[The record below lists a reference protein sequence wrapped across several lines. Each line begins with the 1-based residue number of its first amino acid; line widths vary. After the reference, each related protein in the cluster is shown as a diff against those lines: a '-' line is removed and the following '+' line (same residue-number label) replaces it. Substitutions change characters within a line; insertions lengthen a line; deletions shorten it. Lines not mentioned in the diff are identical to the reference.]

1 MMNLSA
7 GYPYWLIKT
16 GLPYTYPKL
25 DKSVSSEVVI
35 IGGGISGSLMAYYL
49 AQEGIDSILVDSRTI
64 GLGSTSASTAL
75 LQYEIDVPL
84 HKLSEIIGKKKAT
97 RSYNLCLESINII
110 ASIAE
115 KLNFH
120 EFEYKKS
127 LYYACFKRDIPY
139 IQNEYTARKRNGF
152 NVQFLD
158 SVDIKKNYNFKSPL
172 AILSKD
178 GAQLNPYSF
187 THALLQYC
195 ITKATRVFDR
205 TLISKI
211 EHKKEYVHL
220 ETEDGHKIKTR
231 HLIYANGYEVVK
243 YIDKKIVDLHSTYAI
258 VSEQFN
264 YDVKFWKD
272 NAMIWNTADPY
283 LYIRTTLDGRILI
296 GGRDEPFYNPG
307 KRDKLIKTKAQQ
319 LKLDF
324 QRLFPHIP
332 FKTELSWT
340 GTFGATQDG
349 LPFIGPY
356 KNLPNSYFA
365 LGFGGNGICFS
376 VIAAEI
382 IRDIITGKKNKDL
395 DIFSFDRI

>member
-1 MMNLSA
+1 MNLSA

-16 GLPYTYPKL
+16 GLPFTYPKL
-25 DKSVSSEVVI
+25 DKSVSADVVI
-35 IGGGISGSLMAYYL
+35 IGGGISGSLMAYNL
-49 AQEGIDSILVDSRTI
+49 ALEGIDCIVVDSRTI
-64 GLGSTSASTAL
+64 GLGSTCASTAL

-84 HKLSEIIGKKKAT
+84 YKLIETIGEKKAV
-97 RSYNLCLESINII
+97 RSYNLCLESINKI

-115 KLNFH
+115 NLCLP

-127 LYYACFKRDIPY
+127 LYYACYKRDIL
-139 IQNEYTARKRNGF
+139 ILQREYNARKLNGF
-152 NVQFLD
+152 NVQLLE
-158 SVDIKKNYNFKSPL
+158 SEDIKKHYKLKSSL
-172 AILSKD
+172 AILSND
-178 GAQLNPYSF
+178 GAQINPYSF
-187 THALLQYC
+187 THALLQFC
-195 ITKATRVFDR
+195 ISKATRVYDR
-205 TLISKI
+205 TLINKI
-211 EHKKEYVHL
+211 DHKKDSVHL
-220 ETEDGHKIKTR
+220 ETEDGYKIKTK
-231 HLIYANGYEVVK
+231 HLIYANGYEAVK

-264 YDVKFWKD
+264 DKMEFWED

-296 GGRDEPFYNPG
+296 GGRDELFYNPV
-307 KRDKLIKTKAQQ
+307 KRDKLLKIKAQQ
-319 LKLDF
+319 LCSDF
-324 QRLFPHIP
+324 QRLFPHIA

-382 IRDIITGKKNKDL
+382 IRDLITGKKNNDFE
-395 DIFSFDRI
+395 IFSFDRV